1 VCTAK
6 KIMLKLVYDHH
17 ITAPADVVWEVTTG
31 FSDYGAWNSFT
42 PACDAEL
49 RPGAPITMT
58 VKLGRRVIRQTES
71 VSEVVPPSLFEYR
84 MKPLGPFLRS
94 YRQHRIT
101 AAGPKETQYQS
112 VFVLYGWLSPIV
124 GWLMAKDLKAG
135 FERMSRELKKRAESV
150 AAQRANSD

>member
-1 VCTAK
+1 MCTAK
-6 KIMLKLVYDHH
+6 QIMLKLVYDHH
-17 ITAPADVVWEVTTG
+17 ITAPANVVWEVITG
-31 FSDYGAWNSFT
+31 FSDYGEWNSFT

-58 VKLGRRVIRQTES
+58 VKLGRRVIRQTEL
-71 VSEVVPPSLFEYR
+71 VSEVVTPSLFEYR

-150 AAQRANSD
+150 AAQRAHSD

>member
-1 VCTAK
+1 
-6 KIMLKLVYDHH
+6 MLKLVYDHH
-17 ITAPADVVWEVTTG
+17 ITAPVNVVWEVITG
-31 FSDYGAWNSFT
+31 FGDYGEWNSFT

-49 RPGAPITMT
+49 QPGAPITMT

-71 VSEVVPPSLFEYR
+71 VSEVVPQSLFEYR

-101 AAGPKETQYQS
+101 ATGPNDTQYQS

-124 GWLMAKDLKAG
+124 GWLMAKDLAAG
-135 FERMSRELKKRAESV
+135 FERMSGELKKRAESV
-150 AAQRANSD
+150 AAKRAQSD

>member
-1 VCTAK
+1 
-6 KIMLKLVYDHH
+6 MLKLVYDHH
-17 ITAPADVVWEVTTG
+17 ITAPVDVVWEVITG
-31 FSDYGAWNSFT
+31 FSDYGEWNSFT

-49 RPGAPITMT
+49 QPGAPITMT

-71 VSEVVPPSLFEYR
+71 VSEVVPKSLFEYR

-101 AAGPKETQYQS
+101 ATGPNDTQYQS

-124 GWLMAKDLKAG
+124 GALMAKDLRAG

-150 AAQRANSD
+150 ATKLV

>member
-1 VCTAK
+1 
-6 KIMLKLVYDHH
+6 MLKLVYDHH
-17 ITAPADVVWEVTTG
+17 ITAPVNVVWEVITG
-31 FSDYGAWNSFT
+31 FSDYGEWNSFT

-49 RPGAPITMT
+49 QPGAPITMT

-71 VSEVVPPSLFEYR
+71 VSEVVPKSLFEYR

-101 AAGPKETQYQS
+101 ATGPNDTQYQS

-124 GWLMAKDLKAG
+124 GALMAKDLRAG

-150 AAQRANSD
+150 ATKLVQSD

>member
-1 VCTAK
+1 MCTAK

-71 VSEVVPPSLFEYR
+71 VSEVVPKSLFEYR

-101 AAGPKETQYQS
+101 ATGPNDTQYQS

-124 GWLMAKDLKAG
+124 GALMAKDLRAG

-150 AAQRANSD
+150 ATKLVQSD

>member
-1 VCTAK
+1 MCTAK

>member
-1 VCTAK
+1 MCTAK

-101 AAGPKETQYQS
+101 AAGPKETRYQS

-150 AAQRANSD
+150 AAQRAHSD

>member
-1 VCTAK
+1 
-6 KIMLKLVYDHH
+6 MLKLVYDHH
-17 ITAPADVVWEVTTG
+17 ITAPVDVVWEVVTG
-31 FSDYGAWNSFT
+31 FSDYGEWNSFT

-49 RPGAPITMT
+49 QPGAPITMT

-71 VSEVVPPSLFEYR
+71 VSEVVPKSLFEYR

-101 AAGPKETQYQS
+101 ATGPNDTQYQS

-124 GWLMAKDLKAG
+124 GALMAKDLRAG

-150 AAQRANSD
+150 ATKLVQSD

>member
-1 VCTAK
+1 
-6 KIMLKLVYDHH
+6 MLKLVYDHH
-17 ITAPADVVWEVTTG
+17 ITAPVDVVWEVITG
-31 FSDYGAWNSFT
+31 FSDYGEWNSFT

-49 RPGAPITMT
+49 QPGAPITMT

-71 VSEVVPPSLFEYR
+71 VSEVVPQSLFEYR

-101 AAGPKETQYQS
+101 ATGPNDTQYQS

-124 GWLMAKDLKAG
+124 GALMAKDLRAG

-150 AAQRANSD
+150 ATKLVKATERQRVAK

>member
-1 VCTAK
+1 MCTAK

-124 GWLMAKDLKAG
+124 GWLMAKDLNAG

-150 AAQRANSD
+150 ATKLV

>member
-1 VCTAK
+1 
-6 KIMLKLVYDHH
+6 MLKLVYDHH
-17 ITAPADVVWEVTTG
+17 ITAPVDVVWEVVTG
-31 FSDYGAWNSFT
+31 FSDYGEWNSFT
-42 PACDAEL
+42 PGCDAEL
-49 RPGAPITMT
+49 QPGAPITMT

-71 VSEVVPPSLFEYR
+71 VSEVVPQSLFEYR

-101 AAGPKETQYQS
+101 ATGPNDTQYQS

-124 GWLMAKDLKAG
+124 GALMAKDLRAG

-150 AAQRANSD
+150 ATKLV

>member
-1 VCTAK
+1 MCTAK

-17 ITAPADVVWEVTTG
+17 ITAPADIVWEVTTG

-150 AAQRANSD
+150 AAQRAHSD

>member
-1 VCTAK
+1 
-6 KIMLKLVYDHH
+6 MLKLVYDHH
-17 ITAPADVVWEVTTG
+17 ITAPVDVVWEVITG
-31 FSDYGAWNSFT
+31 FSDYGEWNSFT

-49 RPGAPITMT
+49 QPGAPITMT

-71 VSEVVPPSLFEYR
+71 VSEVVPKSLFEYR

-101 AAGPKETQYQS
+101 ATGPNDTQYQS

-124 GWLMAKDLKAG
+124 GALMAKDLRAG

-150 AAQRANSD
+150 ATKLVQSD

>member
-1 VCTAK
+1 
-6 KIMLKLVYDHH
+6 
-17 ITAPADVVWEVTTG
+17 
-31 FSDYGAWNSFT
+31 
-42 PACDAEL
+42 
-49 RPGAPITMT
+49 MT

-71 VSEVVPPSLFEYR
+71 VSEVVPKSLFEYR

-101 AAGPKETQYQS
+101 ATGPNDTQYQS

-124 GWLMAKDLKAG
+124 GALMAKDLRAG

-150 AAQRANSD
+150 ATKLV

>member
-1 VCTAK
+1 
-6 KIMLKLVYDHH
+6 MLKLVYDHH
-17 ITAPADVVWEVTTG
+17 ITAPVDVVWEVVTG
-31 FSDYGAWNSFT
+31 FSDYGEWNSFT

-49 RPGAPITMT
+49 QPGAPITMT

-71 VSEVVPPSLFEYR
+71 VSEVVPKSLFEYR

-101 AAGPKETQYQS
+101 ATGPNDTQYQS

-124 GWLMAKDLKAG
+124 GALMAKDLRAG

-150 AAQRANSD
+150 ATKLV